1 MRHFKLTVSYFGEK
15 FVGWQVQPNGLSIQ
29 ECLERA
35 WKKITQEQIRITA
48 SGRTD
53 SGVHAYAQICH
64 LQTETQI
71 RFEVLRRAINAH
83 TPEEIEVLS
92 IEETTPDFHA
102 IRSAIEKTY
111 RYQINWGHPRDVFQ
125 IGRSWYIPQQL
136 NVPAMIEAAKL
147 IEGEHDFAS
156 FAAANGQAA
165 TSIRTVSKLT
175 VEVCDQ
181 PPFQN
186 LRIEATADGFL
197 YNMVRT
203 IVGTLVHVGFRNR
216 PPEWVS
222 DVIHGKDRRLA
233 GMTAPACGL
242 YLVNVVY
249 DDCAVAKPER
259 EHTPEE

>member
-1 MRHFKLTVSYFGEK
+1 MVHPTTV
-15 FVGWQVQPNGLSIQ
+15 
-29 ECLERA
+29 ERA
-35 WKKITQEQIRITA
+35 SHDRGGKVNRR
-48 SGRTD
+48 RT
-53 SGVHAYAQICH
+53 
-64 LQTETQI
+64 
-71 RFEVLRRAINAH
+71 
-83 TPEEIEVLS
+83 
-92 IEETTPDFHA
+92 
-102 IRSAIEKTY
+102 
-111 RYQINWGHPRDVFQ
+111 
-125 IGRSWYIPQQL
+125 
-136 NVPAMIEAAKL
+136 
-147 IEGEHDFAS
+147 DFAS

-249 DDCAVAKPER
+249 DDCAVAKPEH